1 MRPLHSSGGLFNQTW
16 SDRFWV
22 QIVARGARAMT
33 TTRYTK
39 DHEWIRIDGDSATVG
54 ISTYAQ
60 AQLGDIVYV
69 ELPALGKCLGK
80 GEEAAVVES
89 VKAASEV
96 YAPVAGEVTAVN
108 TELDENPGSV
118 NSDAEGSG
126 WFLKLK
132 VADAAELE
140 DLMSEEQ
147 YKAFLETIG

>member
-1 MRPLHSSGGLFNQTW
+1 
-16 SDRFWV
+16 
-22 QIVARGARAMT
+22 MT

-39 DHEWIRIDGDSATVG
+39 DHEWIRLDGDSATVG

-69 ELPALGKCLGK
+69 ELPALGKRLGK

-108 TELDENPGSV
+108 TELDGNPGSV
-118 NSDAEGSG
+118 NADAEGSG

-132 VADAAELE
+132 VADAAEFE